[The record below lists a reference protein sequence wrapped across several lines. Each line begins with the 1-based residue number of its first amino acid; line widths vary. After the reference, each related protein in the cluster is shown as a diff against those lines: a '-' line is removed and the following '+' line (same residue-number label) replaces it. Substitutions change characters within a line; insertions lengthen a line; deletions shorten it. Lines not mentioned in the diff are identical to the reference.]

1 MKESSFIQQQ
11 LDFIFMLK
19 KITCLLMMIGL
30 SFLVN
35 AQTIGPISITHG
47 EEIEA
52 DKEKIVRIAGE
63 ANGKIYTLATRKKG
77 FYIKVFN
84 ADDMSLISTNEI
96 EMKDFKDKEPQF
108 EEIAVLDGK
117 IFILGSVYERKEKV
131 ANLLA
136 VEISADGK
144 LTSNSK
150 ILFSTKVTK
159 KRERGAFFIKE
170 SPGADRLLIL
180 HAALFDKEEVIQ
192 YEVKLVNNN
201 LDIMA
206 EHIEKVPFNDRRG
219 LEFDIA
225 DFDVNYNDDI
235 FIVINESYRDKK
247 TKTNNEKFQLHVFKS
262 ANGYKKEVIDIAF
275 TDKEIINCE
284 MLAYENGKV
293 RLVGFYS
300 SVRKNGKAN
309 RDLKGVYASVVDVN
323 SKSVD
328 QLKFNEFDYDTKVKL
343 IGERRA
349 KKGKDVKPLYS
360 THSLVQKSDGG
371 LILLSEYQL
380 VIVGRSSGIGPLQIT
395 PITHINN
402 EIIVTSIN
410 PDGSV
415 GWSNVIA
422 KKQKAAFSALSIGFA
437 AFAGNSSFTVSASI
451 SIPLSVLGKG
461 PEYLSAMPIYENGKL
476 TVLFNDNTKNNGVTD
491 IEEIRWLGNYN
502 KAVPAAIMFDD
513 NGVMT
518 RVDQNDAEKH
528 QLVLRPRVFHRSS
541 PKEYIIYSSRKSK
554 DKLGRM
560 KIN

>member
-1 MKESSFIQQQ
+1 MI
-11 LDFIFMLK
+11 K
-19 KITCLLMMIGL
+19 KITCLFMMVGL
-30 SFLVN
+30 SFVVN
-35 AQTIGPISITHG
+35 AQSIGPISITHG
-47 EEIEA
+47 QEIEA

-77 FYIKVFN
+77 FYIKVFKS
-84 ADDMSLISTNEI
+84 DDMSLISTNEI
-96 EMKDFKDKEPQF
+96 EMKDFKDKEPEF

-117 IFILGSVYERKEKV
+117 VFILGSVYDKKAKV

-136 VEISADGK
+136 VEISEDGK
-144 LTSNSK
+144 LTNNTK
-150 ILFSTKVTK
+150 KLFSTKVTK
-159 KRERGAFFIKE
+159 KRERGAFYIKE
-170 SPGADRLLIL
+170 SPGRDRLLIL

-192 YEVKLVNNN
+192 YEIKLINND

-206 EHIEKVPFNDRRG
+206 QHLEKVPFSDRKG

-225 DFDVNYNDDI
+225 DFDVNFNDDI

-247 TKTNNEKFQLHVFKS
+247 TKTNHEKFQLHTFKS
-262 ANGYKKEVIDIAF
+262 ANGFEKEVVDIAF

-284 MLAYENGKV
+284 MLADENGKV

-309 RDLKGVYASVVDVN
+309 KELKGVYASVVDVN
-323 SKSVD
+323 SKSVN

-349 KKGKDVKPLYS
+349 KKGKDVKPLYV

-380 VIVGRSSGIGPLQIT
+380 YILGRASGIGPLSFT
-395 PITHINN
+395 PVTHINN

-415 GWSNVIA
+415 GWSNVIP
-422 KKQKAAFSALSIGFA
+422 KKQKAAYTTLAIGFGV
-437 AFAGNSSFTVSASI
+437 FAGNSNFTVGAGVN
-451 SIPLSVLGKG
+451 IPLTVLGKG
-461 PEYLSAMPIYENGKL
+461 PEYLSAMPIYENGQL
-476 TVLFNDNTKNNGVTD
+476 TVLFNDNTKNYGVTD
-491 IEEIRWLGNYN
+491 IEEIKWLGNYN
-502 KAVPAAIMFDD
+502 KAVPAAIMFGD
-513 NGVMT
+513 NGEMT
-518 RVDQNDAEKH
+518 RVDQEDVEKH
-528 QLVLRPRVFHRSS
+528 QLIFRPRVHYRSS
-541 PKEYIIYSSRKSK
+541 PTEYIIYSSRKSK

>member
-1 MKESSFIQQQ
+1 M
-11 LDFIFMLK
+11 
-19 KITCLLMMIGL
+19 TGL
-30 SFLVN
+30 SLIIN
-35 AQTIGPISITHG
+35 AQNIGPISITHG
-47 EEIEA
+47 QEIDA

-77 FYIKVFN
+77 YYIKVFKSE
-84 ADDMSLISTNEI
+84 DMSLISTNEI
-96 EMKDFKDKEPQF
+96 EMKDFKDKEPEF
-108 EEIAVLDGK
+108 EDIAVLDGK
-117 IFILGSVYERKEKV
+117 IFILGSVYDKKAKV

-136 VEISADGK
+136 VEISEDGK
-144 LTSNSK
+144 LTSNTK
-150 ILFSTKVTK
+150 KLFSTQVTK
-159 KRERGAFFIKE
+159 NRERGAFYIKE

-192 YEVKLVNNN
+192 YEIKLINNN

-206 EHIEKVPFNDRRG
+206 EHLEKVPFNDRKG

-247 TKTNNEKFQLHVFKS
+247 TKTNNEKFQLHTFMS
-262 ANGYKKEVIDIAF
+262 ANGFQKEVIDIAF

-284 MLAYENGKV
+284 MLADDTGKV

-309 RDLKGVYASVVDVN
+309 KELKGVYASVVNVN
-323 SKSVD
+323 SNSVD
-328 QLKFNEFDYDTKVKL
+328 QLKFNEFDLDTKIKL

-349 KKGKDVKPLYS
+349 KKGKDVKPLYV
-360 THSLVQKSDGG
+360 THSLVQKDDGG

-380 VIVGRSSGIGPLQIT
+380 IILGRASGIGPLSFT
-395 PITHINN
+395 PVTHINN

-410 PDGSV
+410 SDGSV
-415 GWSNVIA
+415 EWSNVIA
-422 KKQKAAFSALSIGFA
+422 KKQKAAYTTLAIGFG
-437 AFAGNSSFTVSASI
+437 AFAGNSNFTVGAGVN
-451 SIPLSVLGKG
+451 IPLAVLGKG
-461 PEYLSAMPIYENGKL
+461 PEYLSAMPIYEKGQL
-476 TVLFNDNTKNNGVTD
+476 TVLFNDNTKNLGITD
-491 IEEIRWLGNYN
+491 IEEIKWLGNYN

-513 NGVMT
+513 AGDMT
-518 RVDQNDAEKH
+518 RVDQNDVEKH

-541 PKEYIIYSSRKSK
+541 ANEYIIYSSRKSE

-560 KIN
+560 TID

>member
-1 MKESSFIQQQ
+1 MI
-11 LDFIFMLK
+11 ML
-19 KITCLLMMIGL
+19 L
-30 SFLVN
+30 SLVAN
-35 AQTIGPISITHG
+35 AQNIGPISITHG
-47 EEIEA
+47 KEIKA

-77 FYIKVFN
+77 FFIKVFN

-96 EMKDFKDKEPQF
+96 EMKDFKDKEPEF
-108 EEIAVLDGK
+108 EEIAVIDGK
-117 IFILGSVYERKEKV
+117 VFILGSVYDKKAKV

-136 VEISADGK
+136 VEISEAGK
-144 LTSNSK
+144 LTSNRK
-150 ILFSTKVTK
+150 KLFSTKVTK
-159 KRERGAFFIKE
+159 KRERGAFYIKE
-170 SPGADRLLIL
+170 SPGSDRLLIL

-192 YEVKLVNNN
+192 YEIKLINNDLN
-201 LDIMA
+201 IMA
-206 EHIEKVPFNDRRG
+206 EHIEKVPFNDRKG
-219 LEFDIA
+219 LEFDIV

-247 TKTNNEKFQLHVFKS
+247 TKTNNEKFQLHAFKS
-262 ANGYKKEVIDIAF
+262 ANGFKKEVIDIAF

-284 MLAYENGKV
+284 MLADENGKV

-309 RDLKGVYASVVDVN
+309 KELKGVYASVVDVN

-349 KKGKDVKPLYS
+349 KKGKDVKPLYM
-360 THSLVQKSDGG
+360 THSLIQKEDGG

-380 VIVGRSSGIGPLQIT
+380 VIVGKSSGIGPLQFSPVT
-395 PITHINN
+395 YINN

-415 GWSNVIA
+415 GWSNVIP
-422 KKQKAAFSALSIGFA
+422 KKQKAAYTTLSVGFA
-437 AFAGNSSFTVSASI
+437 AFAGNSNFTVSASA
-451 SIPLSVLGKG
+451 SIPVGVLGKG
-461 PEYLSAMPIYENGKL
+461 PEYLSAMPIYENGQL
-476 TVLFNDNTKNNGVTD
+476 TVLFNDNPKNYGVTD
-491 IEEIRWLGNYN
+491 IDDIKWLGNYN
-502 KAVPAAIMFDD
+502 KAVPAAVMFDD

-518 RVDQNDAEKH
+518 RVDQDDVVKH
-528 QLVLRPRVFHRSS
+528 QLVLRPRVFFRKSS
-541 PKEYIIYSSRKSK
+541 NEYIIYSSRKSQ

-560 KIN
+560 TIN